1 MKRVLM
7 RFIGCFLV
15 LLLSCAVQAQT
26 FRVSDIRVEGLQRVS
41 AGTVFSALP
50 IRVGD
55 ILTQSDIQNATREL
69 FKIGYFSD
77 VAIKRDGDVLVL
89 VIKERPAINSI
100 ELKGNKAI
108 KTENLMDSLKD
119 NNLSEGQIFQRA
131 TLEGITQALQ
141 REYVNQGRYGAS
153 VNIEIEDMP
162 RNQVK
167 VLVKIDEGSPSRI
180 KQINIVG
187 NHSYTEEE
195 LADLFEL
202 KTTGMWSWISG
213 NDKYNKEKMKGDL
226 ERLESWYMDRGYLNF
241 KIDSSQISLSPDKA
255 KIFITINI
263 TEGDIY
269 KVSEI
274 DLAGDPAIDEE
285 IIRRMILMR
294 KDQIFSQ
301 ILMTTSEE
309 YVTKRLGN
317 EGYTFAKVEGMPERN
332 DADKTVKITF
342 FIEPGKRAYVNRIN
356 FRGNTKTI
364 DEVLRREMRQ
374 MEGGSA
380 NSAQIENS
388 KVRLERLG
396 FFKEVK
402 VENKEVPGTSDQID
416 VEYTVEEQPSGSMGL
431 QVGYAQY
438 SGLLF
443 SASIQQNNWFGT
455 GKQVGFSFS
464 HNRYQTAYNFNYNDP
479 YFTPDGVSRGVNL
492 YYTKSDYGSYNITP
506 YSTNVYGGKLNFG
519 YPISDIERIGFDIG
533 LRSLEVEPTGYSSQ
547 EIIRSPFWSDR
558 IGYITQQENYD
569 LIQRAQ
575 QGIDYPNGSYE
586 IKTVTEDMLGAPGFL
601 DIYGDTFNDAQLS
614 MYWMRSTLNRGVLA
628 NRGASQQLSF
638 ELSLPGGDL
647 QYYKFDYNGQIF
659 KPLTR
664 SLTLRLHTR
673 LGYAASYGDLD
684 ELPFFEHYYAG
695 GFGSVRGFERN
706 TLGPR
711 SSPRRSDDET
721 TTATVWDDLNG
732 DGIAQPNERGGL
744 AYVLCEDP
752 NAPGVGANS
761 DGYPRLCNPGELIS
775 DLIVGSTYTSR
786 TRGAFGGNVLIQG
799 GAEILFPLPFIK
811 DQRSLQTTFF
821 VDAGNV
827 FDTDCGATQLNC
839 YGVDVDRIN
848 ASVGFGLTWISGF
861 GPMTFSIAEPFREN
875 EYDRTEVFQFSL
887 GQTF

>member
-1 MKRVLM
+1 MKQVLM
-7 RFIGCFLV
+7 RFFSGLLV
-15 LLLSCAVQAQT
+15 LFLAFAVQAQT

-55 ILTQSDIQNATREL
+55 TLTQADIQNATREL
-69 FKIGYFSD
+69 FKVGYFSD

-89 VIKERPAINSI
+89 VIKERPAINKI

-167 VLVKIDEGSPSRI
+167 ILVKIDEGSPSRI
-180 KQINIVG
+180 KMINIVG
-187 NHSYTEEE
+187 NTKYSEEE
-195 LADLFEL
+195 LIELFEL

-213 NDKYNKEKMKGDL
+213 NDKYNREKLKGDL

-241 KIDSSQISLSPDKA
+241 KIDSSQISLSPDKS
-255 KIFITINI
+255 KIFVTVNI

-269 KVSEI
+269 KVSDVE
-274 DLAGDPAIDEE
+274 LAGDPAIDEE
-285 IIRRMILMR
+285 IIRRMILVQPG
-294 KDQIFSQ
+294 QIFSQ

-332 DADKTVKITF
+332 EAEKTVKITF
-342 FIEPGKRAYVNRIN
+342 FIEPGKRAYVNRVN

-380 NSAQIENS
+380 NTAQIEHS

-396 FFKEVK
+396 YFKEVK

-464 HNRYQTAYNFNYNDP
+464 HNRYQTNYSFNYSDP
-479 YFTPDGVSRGVNL
+479 YFTPDGVSRGVSL
-492 YYTKSDYGSYNITP
+492 YYTKSDYGSYNVTP

-519 YPISDIERIGFDIG
+519 YPVSDIERIGFDIG
-533 LRSLEVEPTGYSSQ
+533 LRNLEVTPTPYSPP
-547 EIIRSPFWSDR
+547 EIIRSPREWYEGV
-558 IGYITQQENYD
+558 GYVTQSEFNEIRLRQSLGY
-569 LIQRAQ
+569 
-575 QGIDYPNGSYE
+575 DYPLGSF
-586 IKTVTEDMLGAPGFL
+586 TVKPATDEMLGEKGFL
-601 DIYGDTFNDAQLS
+601 NIYGDTFNDAQAS
-614 MYWMRSTLNRGVLA
+614 VYWLRSTLNRGILA
-628 NRGASQQLSF
+628 NRGAQQQITF
-638 ELSLPGGDL
+638 EISLPGGDL
-647 QYYKFDYNGQIF
+647 EYYKFNYNGQLFI
-659 KPLTR
+659 PLNR
-664 SLTLRLHTR
+664 ALTLRLHTR
-673 LGYAASYGDLD
+673 LGYADSYGDLD

-711 SSPRRSDDET
+711 GSNNRDAGPSI
-721 TTATVWDDLNG
+721 AAVWDDVNG
-732 DGIAQPNERGGL
+732 DGRQQTNEL
-744 AYVLCEDP
+744 SASAYVLCEDP
-752 NAPGVGANS
+752 SQFNGSAVS
-761 DGYPRLCNPGELIS
+761 CNPGELLYS
-775 DLIVGSTYTSR
+775 ERKGQFEYR
-786 TRGAFGGNVLIQG
+786 GRNRGAFGGNVLIQG

-811 DQRSLQTTFF
+811 DQRSLQTTLF

-827 FDTDCGATQLNC
+827 FDTNCGRNQSNC
-839 YGVDVDRIN
+839 YDVDFDHMN
-848 ASVGFGLTWISGF
+848 ASVGLGLTWISGF
-861 GPMTFSIAEPFREN
+861 GPMTFSIAEPLKEN

>member
-1 MKRVLM
+1 MMRVLM
-7 RFIGCFLV
+7 RFFCCLLAFFLSV
-15 LLLSCAVQAQT
+15 AAQAQS

-55 ILTQSDIQNATREL
+55 TITQSDIQSATREL
-69 FKIGYFSD
+69 FKVGYFSD
-77 VAIKRDGDVLVL
+77 VAVKRDGDVLVL
-89 VIKERPAINSI
+89 VIKERPAINKI
-100 ELKGNKAI
+100 ELEGNKAI

-153 VNIEIEDMP
+153 VKIEIEEMP

-187 NHSYTEEE
+187 NQAYSDEE
-195 LADLFEL
+195 LVDLFEL
-202 KTTGMWSWISG
+202 KSTGMWSWLNG
-213 NDKYNKEKMKGDL
+213 NDKYNREKLKGDL
-226 ERLESWYMDRGYLNF
+226 ERLESWYLDRGYLKF
-241 KIDSSQISLSPDKA
+241 KIDSSQISLSPDKS
-255 KIFITINI
+255 KIFITVNI

-269 KVSEI
+269 KISGV
-274 DLAGDPAIDEE
+274 DLAGDPAIDER
-285 IIRRMILMR
+285 IIRAMILMR
-294 KDQIFSQ
+294 EGQTFSQ

-309 YVTKRLGN
+309 YITKRLGN

-332 DADKTVKITF
+332 DEEKTVKITF
-342 FIEPGKRAYVNRIN
+342 FIDPGKRAYVNRIN
-356 FRGNTKTI
+356 FRGNTKTV

-380 NSAQIENS
+380 STAQIEHS

-431 QVGYAQY
+431 QIGYAQY

-464 HNRYQTAYNFNYNDP
+464 KNRYQTAYNFNYNDP
-479 YFTPDGVSRGVNL
+479 YFTPDGVSRGFSV
-492 YYTKSDYGSYNITP
+492 YYTSSDYGEYNITP
-506 YSTNVYGGKLNFG
+506 YSTNVYGAKVNFG
-519 YPISDIERIGFDIG
+519 YPISDIQRIGFDFG
-533 LRSLEVEPTGYSSQ
+533 LRSLEVVPTRYSSQ
-547 EIIRSPFWSDR
+547 EIIRSPVWDESV
-558 IGYITQQENYD
+558 GYISQSDNYTLLEKYAAGYD
-569 LIQRAQ
+569 FPS
-575 QGIDYPNGSYE
+575 GTYE
-586 IKTVTEDMLGAPGFL
+586 SQAFTEDMLNAPGFIDL
-601 DIYGDTFNDAQLS
+601 YGDTFNDAQFS
-614 MYWMRSTLNRGVLA
+614 VYWLRSTLNRGILA
-628 NRGASQQLSF
+628 NRGASQNLSL
-638 ELSLPGGDL
+638 EVSLPGGDL
-647 QYYKFDYNGQIF
+647 EYYKINYSGQLF
-659 KPLTR
+659 VPLTR
-664 SLTLRLHTR
+664 ALTLRLHTR
-673 LGYAASYGDLD
+673 LGYAAAYGDLN
-684 ELPFFEHYYAG
+684 ELPFFENYYAG

-711 SSPRRSDDET
+711 STPQRT
-721 TTATVWDDLNG
+721 YVTTATTWDDINV
-732 DGIAQPNERGGL
+732 DGIAQQNEISDM

-752 NAPGVGANS
+752 DAPGSGSSNAAQV
-761 DGYPRLCNPGELIS
+761 CEPGKLMTEIT
-775 DLIVGSTYTSR
+775 GNTYIGR
-786 TRGAFGGNVLIQG
+786 NRGAFGGNVLIQG
-799 GAEILFPLPFIK
+799 GAEVLFPLPFIK

-827 FDTDCGATQLNC
+827 FDTSCGAGQLNC
-839 YGVDVDRIN
+839 YDIAAERLNV
-848 ASVGFGLTWISGF
+848 SVGFGLTWISAF
-861 GPMTFSIAEPFREN
+861 GPMTFSIAEPIREN
-875 EYDRTEVFQFSL
+875 EYDRSEVFQFSL

>member
-1 MKRVLM
+1 MRV
-7 RFIGCFLV
+7 IGCFLA
-15 LLLSCAVQAQT
+15 LCLSFAAHAQT

-41 AGTVFSALP
+41 AGTVFSAMP

-55 ILTQSDIQNATREL
+55 VLTQADIQNATREL

-89 VIKERPAINSI
+89 VIKERPAINKI

-187 NHSYTEEE
+187 NTSYTEEE
-195 LADLFEL
+195 LVDLFEL

-255 KIFITINI
+255 KIFITVNI

-269 KVSEI
+269 RVSDI
-274 DLAGDPAIDEE
+274 DLAGDPAIDEQ
-285 IIRRMILMR
+285 IIRSMILMR

-479 YFTPDGVSRGVNL
+479 YFTPDGVSRGVSL
-492 YYTKSDYGSYNITP
+492 YYTKSDYGSYNVTP
-506 YSTNVYGGKLNFG
+506 YSTNIYGGKLNFG

-533 LRSLEVEPTGYSSQ
+533 LRSLEVEPTGFSSQ
-547 EIIRSPFWSDR
+547 EIVRSPLWNPDV
-558 IGYITQQENYD
+558 GYITQEEYYD
-569 LIQRAQ
+569 LAQ
-575 QGIDYPNGSYE
+575 KVSGGIDFPEGSYVPDDFSE
-586 IKTVTEDMLGAPGFL
+586 GMLGAPGFL
-601 DIYGDTFNDAQLS
+601 DVYGDTFNDAQMS
-614 MYWMRSTLNRGVLA
+614 MYWLRSTLNRGVLA
-628 NRGASQQLSF
+628 SRGASQQLTF

-647 QYYKFDYNGQIF
+647 QYYKFDYTGQIF
-659 KPLTR
+659 TPLTR

-673 LGYAASYGDLD
+673 LGYAGAYGDLD

-711 SSPRRSDDET
+711 SSPQRREVT
-721 TTATVWDDLNG
+721 TPTVWDDLNG
-732 DGIAQPNERGGL
+732 DGIPGNGETGGL

-752 NAPGVGANS
+752 DAPGAGSSSQNGLV
-761 DGYPRLCNPGELIS
+761 RLCNPGELIS
-775 DLIVGSTYTSR
+775 DVVLGSTYTSR

-811 DQRSLQTTFF
+811 DQRSIQTTFF

-839 YGVDVDRIN
+839 YGVDIDRIN

-861 GPMTFSIAEPFREN
+861 GPMTFSIAEPFKEN

>member
-1 MKRVLM
+1 MRV
-7 RFIGCFLV
+7 IGCFLA
-15 LLLSCAVQAQT
+15 LCLSFAAQAQT

-41 AGTVFSALP
+41 AGSVFSAMP

-55 ILTQSDIQNATREL
+55 VLNQADIQNATREL

-100 ELKGNKAI
+100 ELEGNKAI

-180 KQINIVG
+180 KQINIIG
-187 NHSYTEEE
+187 NSSYSEEE
-195 LADLFEL
+195 LIDLFEL
-202 KTTGMWSWISG
+202 KTTGIWSWISG
-213 NDKYNKEKMKGDL
+213 NDKYNKEKMRGDL

-241 KIDSSQISLSPDKA
+241 KIDSSQVSLSPDKA
-255 KIFITINI
+255 KIFITVNI

-269 KVSEI
+269 KISDIE
-274 DLAGDPAIDEE
+274 LAGDPAIDEQ
-285 IIRRMILMR
+285 IIRRMILMQ
-294 KDQIFSQ
+294 KGQIFSQ

-356 FRGNTKTI
+356 FRGNTKTV

-431 QVGYAQY
+431 QIGYAQY

-464 HNRYQTAYNFNYNDP
+464 HNQYQTGYNFNYNDP
-479 YFTPDGVSRGVNL
+479 YFTPDGVSRGLSL
-492 YYTKSDYGSYNITP
+492 YYTKSDYGSYNVTP
-506 YSTNVYGGKLNFG
+506 YSTNVYGGKINFG

-533 LRSLEVEPTGYSSQ
+533 LRNLEVEPTAYSSQ
-547 EIIRSPFWSDR
+547 EIIRSPFWNPN
-558 IGYITQQENYD
+558 IGYITQSENYD
-569 LIQRAQ
+569 LAQ
-575 QGIDYPNGSYE
+575 QLINGIDFPNGSYE
-586 IKTVTEDMLGAPGFL
+586 RKPFTEDMLGEPGFL
-601 DIYGDTFNDAQLS
+601 DIYGDTFNDAQASL
-614 MYWMRSTLNRGVLA
+614 YWLRSTLNRGVLA
-628 NRGASQQLSF
+628 NRGASQQLTF

-647 QYYKFDYNGQIF
+647 QYYKFDYTGQIF

-664 SLTLRLHTR
+664 DLTLRLHTR
-673 LGYAASYGDLD
+673 LGYASAYGDLD
-684 ELPFFEHYYAG
+684 KLPFFEHYYAG

-711 SSPRRSDDET
+711 SSPRRDASQAVT
-721 TTATVWDDLNG
+721 STVWDDLNG
-732 DGIAQPNERGGL
+732 DGIPQTSEIGGQ
-744 AYVLCEDP
+744 AYLLCEDP
-752 NAPGVGANS
+752 EAPGIGSNS
-761 DGYPRLCNPGELIS
+761 QGYPRVCNPGELVS
-775 DLIVGSTYTSR
+775 DLILGSTFTSR

-821 VDAGNV
+821 LDAGNV
-827 FDTDCGATQLNC
+827 FDTDCGASQLNC
-839 YGVDVDRIN
+839 YGVDIDRIN

>member
-1 MKRVLM
+1 MRV
-7 RFIGCFLV
+7 IGCFLV
-15 LLLSCAVQAQT
+15 LFLSFAVQAQT

-41 AGTVFSALP
+41 AGTVFSVLP

-55 ILTQSDIQNATREL
+55 VLNQADIQNATREL
-69 FKIGYFSD
+69 FKVGYFSD

-100 ELKGNKAI
+100 ELEGNKAI
-108 KTENLMDSLKD
+108 KTENLMDSLKE

-167 VLVKIDEGSPSRI
+167 VLVNIDEGSPSRI

-187 NHSYTEEE
+187 NSSYTEEE
-195 LADLFEL
+195 LIDLFEL
-202 KTTGMWSWISG
+202 KTTGMFSWISG

-255 KIFITINI
+255 KIFITVNL
-263 TEGDIY
+263 TEGEIY
-269 KVSEI
+269 KVSSIE
-274 DLAGDPAIDEE
+274 LAGDPAIDEQ
-285 IIRRMILMR
+285 ILRRMILM
-294 KDQIFSQ
+294 QEGQTFSQ

-356 FRGNTKTI
+356 FRGNTKTV

-464 HNRYQTAYNFNYNDP
+464 HNQYQTSYNFNYNDP
-479 YFTPDGVSRGVNL
+479 YFTPDGVSRGLSL
-492 YYTKSDYGSYNITP
+492 YYTKSDYGSYNVTP

-533 LRSLEVEPTGYSSQ
+533 LRSLEVEPTAYSSQ
-547 EIIRSPFWSDR
+547 EIIRTPLWNPNF
-558 IGYITQQENYD
+558 GYITQSENYELSEQLSGGVD
-569 LIQRAQ
+569 F
-575 QGIDYPNGSYE
+575 PNGAYTPQPFDES
-586 IKTVTEDMLGAPGFL
+586 MLGAPGFL
-601 DIYGDTFNDAQLS
+601 DVYGDTFNDAQVS
-614 MYWMRSTLNRGVLA
+614 MYWLRSTLNRGVLA
-628 NRGASQQLSF
+628 NRGASQQLTF

-659 KPLTR
+659 TPLTR
-664 SLTLRLHTR
+664 ALTLRLHTR
-673 LGYAASYGDLD
+673 LGYAGAYGDLD
-684 ELPFFEHYYAG
+684 QLPFFEHYYAG

-711 SSPRRSDDET
+711 SSPRR
-721 TTATVWDDLNG
+721 TAVISNPTVWDDLNG
-732 DGIAQPNERGGL
+732 DGVASASETSDR

-752 NAPGVGANS
+752 NNPTFGTAAQGS
-761 DGYPRLCNPGELIS
+761 ERLCNTDELIS
-775 DLIVGSTYTSR
+775 DINIGSTYTSR

-811 DQRSLQTTFF
+811 DQRSLQTTLFL
-821 VDAGNV
+821 DAGNV

-839 YGVDVDRIN
+839 YDVDISRIN
-848 ASVGFGLTWISGF
+848 TSVGLGLTWISGF
-861 GPMTFSIAEPFREN
+861 GPMTFSIAEPLQEN
-875 EYDRTEVFQFSL
+875 DYDQVEVFQFSL

>member
-1 MKRVLM
+1 M
-7 RFIGCFLV
+7 RLLGCFLV
-15 LLLSCAVQAQT
+15 LMLSCAVQAQT

-55 ILTQSDIQNATREL
+55 VLNQGDIQNATREL
-69 FKIGYFSD
+69 FKVGYFSD
-77 VAIKRDGDVLVL
+77 VEIKRDGDVLVL

-187 NHSYTEEE
+187 NQSYTEEE
-195 LADLFEL
+195 LIDLFEL
-202 KTTGMWSWISG
+202 KTSGMWSWITG

-269 KVSEI
+269 KVSDI
-274 DLAGDPAIDEE
+274 DLAGDPAIDER
-285 IIRRMILMR
+285 IIRAMILMR
-294 KDQIFSQ
+294 KEQIFSQ

-309 YVTKRLGN
+309 YITKRLGN
-317 EGYTFAKVEGMPERN
+317 EGYTFAKVEGLTERN
-332 DADKTVKITF
+332 DEDKTVKITF

-380 NSAQIENS
+380 NTAQIEHS

-402 VENKEVPGTSDQID
+402 VDNKEVPGTSDQID

-431 QVGYAQY
+431 QIGYAQY
-438 SGLLF
+438 SGLMF
-443 SASIQQNNWFGT
+443 SASIQQTNWFGT

-464 HNRYQTAYNFNYNDP
+464 HNKYQTAYNFNYNDP
-479 YFTPDGVSRGVNL
+479 YFTPDGVSRGVSL
-492 YYTKSDYGSYNITP
+492 YYTSSDWGQYNITP

-533 LRSLEVEPTGYSSQ
+533 LRSLEVEATGYSSQ
-547 EIIRSPFWSDR
+547 EIIRTPFWRDPNYG
-558 IGYITQQENYD
+558 ITGYITQSENYD
-569 LIQRAQ
+569 LSRRLN
-575 QGIDYPNGSYE
+575 QGIDFPNGSYE
-586 IKTVTEDMLGAPGFL
+586 LKPFTEDMLGPLGFL
-601 DIYGDTFNDAQLS
+601 DIYGDTFNDAQAS
-614 MYWMRSTLNRGVLA
+614 VYWQRSTLNRGILA
-628 NRGASQQLSF
+628 NRGSSQQLGF

-647 QYYKFDYNGQIF
+647 QYYKFDYNGQLF
-659 KPLTR
+659 VPLTR
-664 SLTLRLHTR
+664 ALTLRLHTR
-673 LGYAASYGDLD
+673 LGYAAAYGDL
-684 ELPFFEHYYAG
+684 EKLPFFEHYYAG

-711 SSPRRSDDET
+711 SSPRREAVT
-721 TTATVWDDLNG
+721 TTTVWDDLNG
-732 DGIAQPNERGGL
+732 DGIQQANERSGA

-752 NAPGVGANS
+752 
-761 DGYPRLCNPGELIS
+761 DGLGLGTAAQGSMRICNPGELVS
-775 DLIVGSTYTSR
+775 DSVLGSTYTSR

-799 GAEILFPLPFIK
+799 GAEVLFPLPFIK
-811 DQRSLQTTFF
+811 DQRSLQTVFF
-821 VDAGNV
+821 IDAGNV

-839 YGVDVDRIN
+839 YGVSFDRIN

-861 GPMTFSIAEPFREN
+861 GPMTFSIAEPFKEN
-875 EYDRTEVFQFSL
+875 EYDRTETFQFSL